1 MGDLDGR
8 RERRPRGDEPDG
20 RPAAGRAVDLDL
32 AAVQVHDLLHDRQPE
47 PRARRLRGVERQE
60 DLLAVLPLDA
70 PPVVGDLDHPPAAPP
85 PHPHPPPPPP
95 PPPPPL
101 PPLLP
106 PPAP

>member
-32 AAVQVHDLLHDRQPE
+32 AAVQVHDLLHDPQPE

-60 DLLAVLPLDA
+60 DLLAPLRLDA
-70 PPVVGDLDHPPAAPP
+70 PAVLGDPPRPPA
-85 PHPHPPPPPP
+85 PP

-101 PPLLP
+101 PPP
-106 PPAP
+106 PPPPPRPPPPP